1 MVRVRQGWRA
11 LKREQSSP
19 ARIGVAVGLGVFLGC
34 SPAYF
39 FQTLLAVVLAQF
51 FKLNKLAVLAG
62 VQISAPPI
70 TPLVVIA
77 SVKLGDWM
85 LSRPST
91 HLTMKAVNE
100 TSPVELLTKFSTSL
114 AVGGMTL
121 GVSLGAAIG
130 GLAAWLLKRKRQKD
144 FEQPPL
150 TEEEVDTLHDAL
162 KKLPRRFRH
171 YGSWKVRLDPLYAMA
186 LPLLAY
192 RKSLVDL
199 GAGIGLF
206 GLLARARFAA
216 LKVHCVEWDPEKAG
230 QARLLLAGLP
240 DVTVEQG
247 DGRKVELEGPD
258 AITLF
263 DVLHYS
269 PVEEQREWLKRC
281 ATALAPGGLLVVRDL
296 DPERGRWGL
305 AEKIEKRAVNKG
317 WNRGAGVYAWPI
329 SGLAQALR
337 DLGLQV
343 EVKPCGSGVFSAN
356 ALVIARKA

>member
-1 MVRVRQGWRA
+1 MVRVRHGWRA
-11 LKREQSSP
+11 LKKEQSSP
-19 ARIGVAVGLGVFLGC
+19 ARIGVAVGLGVLLGC

-39 FQTLLAVVLAQF
+39 FQMLLAVVLAQF

-91 HLTMKAVNE
+91 HLTMKTVNE

-114 AVGGMTL
+114 ALGGMTL
-121 GVSLGAAIG
+121 GVVLGVAIG
-130 GLAAWLLKRKRQKD
+130 GLTTAVLTRKRRKD

-150 TEEEVDTLHDAL
+150 TDEEVDTLHDAL

-171 YGSWKVRLDPLYAMA
+171 YGSWKVRLDPLYPLA

-192 RKSLVDL
+192 QKSLVDL

-206 GLLARARFAA
+206 GLLARTRFSL
-216 LKVHCVEWDPEKAG
+216 LKVRCVEWDAEKAA
-230 QARLLLAGLP
+230 QARVLLDDASV
-240 DVTVEQG
+240 DQG
-247 DGRKVELEGPD
+247 DARKVELGSPD

-269 PVEEQREWLKRC
+269 PVEEQKEWLKRC
-281 ATALAPGGLLVVRDL
+281 VTALSPGGLLLVREL
-296 DPERGRWGL
+296 DPERGKWSVT
-305 AEKIEKRAVNKG
+305 IEQRAVNKG
-317 WNRGAGVYAWPI
+317 WNRGGGVYAWPI
-329 SGLAQALR
+329 SALSQWLR
-337 DLGLQV
+337 DLGLTV
-343 EVKPCGSGVFSAN
+343 EAKPCGSGVFSAN
-356 ALVIARKA
+356 ALVIARKP